1 MLIQNQ
7 NLKNS

>member
-1 MLIQNQ
+1 MLIQNR